1 MQRIAVIS
9 VTVLEENV
17 LDHLTEQLYKF
28 CSFPLG
34 KYMVW
39 DVGLIVLH

>member
-9 VTVLEENV
+9 MTVLEENV

-28 CSFPLG
+28 PLG